1 VSRSTWNGT
10 LIVNL
15 LTLPVALHRATD
27 DEDIRFNQVHDED
40 GGKIR
45 FDRIC
50 TVCGKD
56 VAWEHIGKGKEVA
69 GKMLV
74 FTDEELA
81 SLPRSGVMPKIIA
94 IDKFIPAGSID
105 PTALGTAY
113 NIVPEEAGLRAYAL
127 LRQAL
132 KSRRRV
138 GIGRF
143 MMRAGSRDSLVIVR
157 PYGKML
163 MLQRA
168 AWPLDIREP
177 DFKFLGV
184 DVPVKP
190 AETELAG
197 QLVDLMSA
205 KWDPAE
211 YTSQYPAALEA
222 MLAAK
227 LAGTAPVVADTPERV
242 ASMQDVGMVLELAI
256 AAQKRAKAGD
266 SEEEQPADVDA

>member
-1 VSRSTWNGT
+1 VSKSTWNGT

-27 DEDIRFNQVHDED
+27 DEDIKFNQVHDED

-45 FDRIC
+45 YDRVC
-50 TVCGKD
+50 TACGKD
-56 VAWEHIGKGKEVA
+56 VAWEHIGKGREVA

-74 FTDEELA
+74 FTDEELE
-81 SLPRSGVMPKIIA
+81 SLPRSGVMPKIIG

-113 NIVPEEAGLRAYAL
+113 NIVPEAAGLHAYAL
-127 LRQAL
+127 LRQGL

-143 MMRAGSRDSLVIVR
+143 MMRAGSRDALVVLR

-163 MLQRA
+163 VLQRV
-168 AWPLDIREP
+168 AWPQDIRTPE
-177 DFKFLGV
+177 FRFLGE
-184 DVPVKP
+184 DVTVKP
-190 AETELAG
+190 VETELAG
-197 QLVDLMSA
+197 QLIDLMSG
-205 KWDPAE
+205 KWDPDE
-211 YTSQYPAALEA
+211 YVSSYPAALEA

-227 LAGTAPVVADTPERV
+227 LAGTTPAIPETPEKV
-242 ASMQDVGMVLELAI
+242 AAMQDIGQVLELAI
-256 AAQKRAKAGD
+256 QAKKREKAGD
-266 SEEEQPADVDA
+266 TEEDTAEVDA